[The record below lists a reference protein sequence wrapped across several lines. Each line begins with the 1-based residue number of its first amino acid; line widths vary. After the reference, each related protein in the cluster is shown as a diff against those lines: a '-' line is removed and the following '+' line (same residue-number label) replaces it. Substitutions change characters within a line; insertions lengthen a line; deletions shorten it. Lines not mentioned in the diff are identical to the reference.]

1 MIQIPYAGVGTKITI
16 PQWAISDL
24 GLFPDPSDSRPYLG
38 FSADGPGG
46 VGNPEHHTR
55 I

>member
-1 MIQIPYAGVGTKITI
+1 MIHIPYAGPGTKITI
-16 PQWAISDL
+16 PQWAVSGL
-24 GLFPDPSDSRPYLG
+24 GLIPDPSDSRSCLG

-46 VGNPEHHTR
+46 VGNHEHNTR